1 MAKTK
6 YKVELNAS
14 EKNLLRALAEDINNP
29 ERMRMRA
36 AILLMS
42 DSPNG
47 EKMSIAEVAERLGTT
62 HTTVQ
67 TVRKMYAMEGIEA
80 AVERKTRTVSTKSR
94 KLNEDVIEE
103 LLKIS
108 KEKPPE
114 GKKKWTIRL
123 LEKEMVKRKIVD
135 SISISAIAKILKKQA
150 QETE

>member
-1 MAKTK
+1 MAKIK
-6 YKVELNAS
+6 YKIELDES
-14 EKNLLRALAEDINNP
+14 EKKYLRALSEDIKNS

-42 DSPNG
+42 DSKNG
-47 EKMSIAEVAERLGTT
+47 EKLSTAEVANRLGTT

-67 TVRKMYAMEGIEA
+67 TVRTMYATEGIEA
-80 AVERKTRTVSTKSR
+80 AVERKARTVSTKSR
-94 KLNEDVIEE
+94 KLNDSVIEE

-123 LEKEMVKRKIVD
+123 LEKEMVEREIVD
-135 SISISAIAKILKKQA
+135 SISTSAIAKILRSQT
-150 QETE
+150 QGTE